1 MIDNYVFEAL
11 LFRAA
16 LLQVMLVHYY
26 IESVDCL
33 PTPRPRI
40 GSSSRLVAPGVAL
53 GSSSLAPGVALGVA
67 IAMANAIAGAR
78 SACCANHGFNGV
90 RATRL
95 PSPGESEPNPTPFGS
110 NIGYQRVS
118 VCTFCLPAGGGYLV
132 QCFRPELVCERSRL
146 FVECFQTISSKAHTH
161 THTNTRQTQQLAGNS
176 GETRVKIWWNSGETR
191 VKLGRARWG

>member
-1 MIDNYVFEAL
+1 MCLRLCCSVQHCCKLCWCITISSLWIAFQRHDHGSGVAPGL
-11 LFRAA
+11 L
-16 LLQVMLVHYY
+16 L
-26 IESVDCL
+26 
-33 PTPRPRI
+33 

-53 GSSSLAPGVALGVA
+53 GSSSLAQGVALGVA
-67 IAMANAIAGAR
+67 VAMANAIAGAR

-110 NIGYQRVS
+110 NIGYKRFS

-132 QCFRPELVCERSRL
+132 QCFRPELVCEISRL

-161 THTNTRQTQQLAGNS
+161 TNTRKTQQLAGNS
-176 GETRVKIWWNSGETR
+176 GETRVKIG
-191 VKLGRARWG
+191 